1 LTCLICNSNN
11 CKFAFSLKPTP
22 LADAYVSNI
31 DRSLHLKLYPL
42 DLYLCE
48 NCSLLQLKEI
58 ISPEEIYPDYLY
70 KTTTSIGLPEHF
82 FQSAKILKKRFQIR
96 EDSLVIDI
104 GSNDGSLLKGFKQ
117 IGINKVLGIEPCKK
131 LAIEATSNG
140 IPTIADFFSFS
151 LSEKIIKKYEKAKI
165 VTCNNILAN
174 VPDLNDF
181 AKGLKNII
189 RDNGIVVVETSY
201 IVKLIENM
209 VFDSIYHEHISYFSI
224 ISLMNLFNK
233 NDLEIFDAEIIPTK
247 GGSIRCF
254 ITHKNSKKFKKTE
267 RLQKLIVNEERF
279 DVRNI
284 AIYKEFFLKIEKMK
298 DKIKNFLYDLEDK
311 DNNICGYGAS
321 NTTTTMIYHFGIGD
335 IFKVIFDDNLIKIGT
350 FSPGIGIPIKSS
362 KEIYSLMPDYIYI
375 FAWRFADII
384 IKKHVKYLENGGK
397 FIVGLPKLK
406 VISKE
411 GEKLVEI

>member
-1 LTCLICNSNN
+1 MEN
-11 CKFAFSLKPTP
+11 LKN
-22 LADAYVSNI
+22 L
-31 DRSLHLKLYPL
+31 
-42 DLYLCE
+42 
-48 NCSLLQLKEI
+48 
-58 ISPEEIYPDYLY
+58 
-70 KTTTSIGLPEHF
+70 
-82 FQSAKILKKRFQIR
+82 
-96 EDSLVIDI
+96 
-104 GSNDGSLLKGFKQ
+104 
-117 IGINKVLGIEPCKK
+117 
-131 LAIEATSNG
+131 
-140 IPTIADFFSFS
+140 
-151 LSEKIIKKYEKAKI
+151 EKIDVFLKMKKDNFINIYFQNASFEDYTLAH
-165 VTCNNILAN
+165 NNY
-174 VPDLNDF
+174 
-181 AKGLKNII
+181 LK
-189 RDNGIVVVETSY
+189 R
-201 IVKLIENM
+201 
-209 VFDSIYHEHISYFSI
+209 
-224 ISLMNLFNK
+224 NLFNK

-267 RLQKLIVNEERF
+267 RLQKLILNEERF